1 MRLLPLPY
9 YLMWHYINFF
19 VFLTSTWKILLI
31 EIYKTNH
38 FLELSF
44 RNKSQNMT
52 FPFFDLN
59 VIDLSDEA
67 VSFKFN
73 HKIPVDIR
81 FYF

>member
-1 MRLLPLPY
+1 ML
-9 YLMWHYINFF
+9 
-19 VFLTSTWKILLI
+19 V

-38 FLELSF
+38 FLEMSF

-59 VIDLSDEA
+59 VINLSDEA